1 MLLDGRLI
9 KKCTKAFIGGA
20 VIIPIATVL
29 FFSFANARAFG
40 QKEGTG
46 SEWASSVLEPF
57 WTSSRMT
64 GETAMFVQWPEE
76 EVVTARLLFAPTR
89 ILKVTSA
96 NGATIYEEG
105 RDYVWKAGSN
115 VISIPPD
122 SRIPVTTWARLHPAK
137 GAPMS
142 LGESADGKSALLYQE
157 PGDFFQSLEVA
168 VTYDH
173 RKKGGGKV
181 SQSAGKDL
189 ARTVAKLHAKR
200 LKLVVFGDSVSAG
213 AGASGSFHAPPNQPP
228 YTELVAAGLRKR
240 YGADIDV
247 TNLAEGGQD
256 STWAVKMAYKA
267 AAQNPDLVIVG
278 FGGND
283 ATRRIS
289 ADSFKQNIQTVIDT
303 IRKTAPN
310 ADFILIATMTANP
323 DWPESDANLCQQYRD
338 ALFSLAGPGVAV
350 ADEFSIWQELV
361 KNKKFLDLT
370 ANGINHPNDFGHR
383 VYAQVVLQLLQ

>member
-1 MLLDGRLI
+1 MLIDGRLI
-9 KKCTKAFIGGA
+9 KKSTSALVGAIFIS
-20 VIIPIATVL
+20 IAAAPFFL
-29 FFSFANARAFG
+29 FVNGRASG
-40 QKEGTG
+40 QEESSG

-57 WTSSRMT
+57 WTSSRMS
-64 GETAMFVQWPEE
+64 GETVMFVQRPDE
-76 EVVTARLLFAPTR
+76 EVVTARLLFPPTR

-105 RDYVWKAGSN
+105 RDYIWKAGSS
-115 VISIPPD
+115 VLTLPPN

-142 LGESADGKSALLYQE
+142 LGESADGKSALLFQE

-173 RKKGGGKV
+173 REKWKGEV
-181 SQSAGKDL
+181 PQSAGKDL
-189 ARTVAKLHAKR
+189 ARSIAKLHAKK
-200 LKLVVFGDSVSAG
+200 LKLVIFGDSVSAG

-240 YGADIDV
+240 YGADVDV

-267 AAQNPDLVIVG
+267 AAQNPDLVIIG

-310 ADFILIATMTANP
+310 ADFILIATKTANP
-323 DWPESDANLCQQYRD
+323 DWPESDPNLCRQYRD
-338 ALFSLAGPGVAV
+338 ALFRLAGPGVAV
-350 ADEFSIWQELV
+350 ADEFSMWQELV

-383 VYAQVVLQLLQ
+383 VYAQIVLQLLQ

>member
-1 MLLDGRLI
+1 MLLDRRLV
-9 KKCTKAFIGGA
+9 KKSTKAFVGVHFILIAA
-20 VIIPIATVL
+20 VFFFPIA
-29 FFSFANARAFG
+29 NERAFG
-40 QKEGTG
+40 HEEDIG
-46 SEWASSVLEPF
+46 SEWVSLVLKPF

-64 GETAMFVQWPEE
+64 GETAMFVQRPEE
-76 EVVTARLLFAPTR
+76 GVVTARLLFAPTR
-89 ILKVTSA
+89 VLKVTSA
-96 NGATIYEEG
+96 NGATVYEEG
-105 RDYVWKAGSN
+105 RDYVWKTGSA
-115 VISIPPD
+115 VLTLPPN

-142 LGESADGKSALLYQE
+142 LGESADGRSALLYQE

-173 RKKGGGKV
+173 REKWSGKV
-181 SQSAGKDL
+181 PQSARNNL
-189 ARTVAKLHAKR
+189 AGSIAKLHAKK
-200 LKLVVFGDSVSAG
+200 LKLVIFGDSVSAG
-213 AGASGSFHAPPNQPP
+213 AGASGSYHAPPNQPP

-240 YGADIDV
+240 YGAEVDL

-267 AAQNPDLVIVG
+267 AAQNPDLVIIG

-303 IRKTAPN
+303 VRKTAPN

-338 ALFSLAGPGVAV
+338 ALFRLAGPGVAV

-361 KNKKFLDLT
+361 KDKKFLDLT

-383 VYAQVVLQLLQ
+383 FYAQVVLQLLQ

>member
-1 MLLDGRLI
+1 MLLDGCRI
-9 KKCTKAFIGGA
+9 KKRTREFVGA
-20 VIIPIATVL
+20 TFIPIAAIL
-29 FFSFANARAFG
+29 FFHFVNGRALG
-40 QKEGTG
+40 QGDSSG
-46 SEWASSVLEPF
+46 SEWASSVLDPF
-57 WTSSRMT
+57 STSSRMT
-64 GETAMFVQWPEE
+64 GETVMFVQRADE
-76 EVVTARLLFAPTR
+76 EVVTARLLFPPTR
-89 ILKVTSA
+89 IPKVASA
-96 NGATIYEEG
+96 NGVTTYEEG

-115 VISIPPD
+115 VIFLPPN
-122 SRIPVTTWARLHPAK
+122 SRIPVITWARLHPAK

-142 LGESADGKSALLYQE
+142 LGKSADGKSALLYQE

-168 VTYDH
+168 FTYDH
-173 RKKGGGKV
+173 REKWKGEIPH
-181 SQSAGKDL
+181 SAGKDL
-189 ARTVAKLHAKR
+189 ARTEAKLRAKR
-200 LKLVVFGDSVSAG
+200 LKLVIFGDSVSAG

-240 YGADIDV
+240 YGADVDA

-289 ADSFKQNIQTVIDT
+289 ADSFKQNIQRVIDT
-303 IRKTAPN
+303 IRKTSPN
-310 ADFILIATMTANP
+310 VDFILIAPMTANP
-323 DWPESDANLCQQYRD
+323 DWPESDANLCEQYRD
-338 ALFSLAGPGVAV
+338 ALLRLAGPGVAV
-350 ADEFSIWQELV
+350 ADEFSMWQELV